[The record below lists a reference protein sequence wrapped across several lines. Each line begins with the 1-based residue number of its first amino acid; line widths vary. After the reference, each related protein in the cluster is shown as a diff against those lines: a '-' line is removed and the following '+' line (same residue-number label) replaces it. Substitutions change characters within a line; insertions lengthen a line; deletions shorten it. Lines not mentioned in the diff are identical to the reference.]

1 MRRIAIAVSVW
12 CLAAGTVAAVAG
24 QELLGPV
31 VSPEPQQS
39 AETVAEPGVASPLA
53 EIPIGPSEVSYPV
66 METAPPGPQ
75 PWQLPQPR
83 LFDDLGIDMGGWV
96 QQGITYNAVDPS
108 DGFNGP
114 VPINDRDGEYQL
126 NQAWLYFVK
135 PTKTDG
141 CGWDVGGR
149 IDLVYG
155 TDWRYGMVPGLE
167 DHVNSQ
173 DNFYG
178 WVFPQFYM
186 EVAVND
192 LTVKMGHYGTLV
204 SYEVIPAVGN
214 FFYSHCYLMSGYFD
228 PLLVTG
234 LQAEYQ
240 LNDNW
245 TLVSGFHRGWLMFED
260 NNEEM
265 DYLGGLRWKSD
276 DKATTLSMMVDTGA
290 QDAAGLNNRTTYM
303 LVFSQQLG
311 PNLTYALQ
319 HNLGFEDDGSL
330 RTAGDDAEWY
340 GVCQWLTYKINDK
353 WSAGARAEWVRDD
366 DGSRIGGLGN
376 YIGSDKGWLGLPGF
390 AGNFYDISLG
400 LNYRPCP
407 NLVLRPEVRWDWYE
421 GTTNLAGELPFDN
434 GNDDDQFLVAMDMI
448 FTF

>member
-12 CLAAGTVAAVAG
+12 CLAAGTGAAVAG

-260 NNEEM
+260 NNE
-265 DYLGGLRWKSD
+265 
-276 DKATTLSMMVDTGA
+276 
-290 QDAAGLNNRTTYM
+290 
-303 LVFSQQLG
+303 
-311 PNLTYALQ
+311 
-319 HNLGFEDDGSL
+319 
-330 RTAGDDAEWY
+330 
-340 GVCQWLTYKINDK
+340 
-353 WSAGARAEWVRDD
+353 
-366 DGSRIGGLGN
+366 
-376 YIGSDKGWLGLPGF
+376 
-390 AGNFYDISLG
+390 
-400 LNYRPCP
+400 
-407 NLVLRPEVRWDWYE
+407 
-421 GTTNLAGELPFDN
+421 
-434 GNDDDQFLVAMDMI
+434 
-448 FTF
+448 